1 VYSRVVLIIGLLSLF
16 LLLSYNLIYRTVND
30 LSLNTLINQN
40 GNNIGSIVEGA
51 LYHSMLENNESQLQN
66 ILDQIN
72 TMPGIEDVNMYDR
85 EDNLAYSSFAGDSA
99 GHINPNCKSCHDD
112 LRQLFPFDRKTYR
125 VINGDTECK
134 MSTTAENS
142 RYMIIRSPI
151 LNEPSC
157 YQNTACHAHYADEK
171 VLGSL
176 FIKLPLEDL
185 DKAVDR
191 SSREFFF
198 LAAGITIFLAT
209 FLIFFTRRRIK
220 DPLNAIVQAS
230 EIVSTGNYNTR
241 LEIDPN
247 QLDDVLTLSKAFN
260 QMLDHL
266 QAANVELQNWSRQ
279 LEHKVRKK
287 SEELEEVQNELINI
301 EKIASL
307 GKLSSSV
314 AHEINNPLSG
324 ILVYTKLV
332 QKKLSGQDMD
342 PQAKESLIRN
352 LKLIEDETKRCGDI
366 VKGLLDFSRQEQ
378 DHFENRHIHDIIRE
392 TYNLMLHSITIANIN
407 FNLDLQAG
415 SDEVFCSS
423 NQIKQAFVALLVNA
437 SEAISSNGEITI
449 ATRNAENDNIRI
461 DFTDNGSGISTHDLP
476 HIFEPFFTTKHTG
489 TGIGLGLSIV
499 HGIIQS
505 HGGRIDVKTESGKG
519 TTMSILLPLNNKEG
533 G

>member
-1 VYSRVVLIIGLLSLF
+1 
-16 LLLSYNLIYRTVND
+16 
-30 LSLNTLINQN
+30 
-40 GNNIGSIVEGA
+40 
-51 LYHSMLENNESQLQN
+51 MLENNESQLQN

-72 TMPGIEDVNMYDR
+72 TMPGIEDVNMYDK

-112 LRQLFPFDRKTYR
+112 LRQLFPYDQKTYR
-125 VINGDTECK
+125 IIDGDTECK
-134 MSTTAENS
+134 MNTTAENS
-142 RYMIIRSPI
+142 RYMIIRTPI
-151 LNEPSC
+151 MNEPSC
-157 YQNTACHAHYADEK
+157 YQNVACHAHKPEEK

-176 FIKLPLEDL
+176 FIKLPLEGL
-185 DKAVDR
+185 DKAVVR
-191 SSREFFF
+191 SSREFTF
-198 LAAGITIFLAT
+198 LAAGITIFLAS
-209 FLIFFTRRRIK
+209 FLILFTRKRIK

-230 EIVSTGNYNTR
+230 EIVATGNYNTR
-241 LEIDPN
+241 LDIDPN
-247 QLDDVLTLSKAFN
+247 QLDDILSLSKAFN
-260 QMLDHL
+260 HMLDHL
-266 QAANVELQNWSRQ
+266 QAANLELQNWSRQ

-332 QKKLSGQDMD
+332 QKKLSAQEIDD
-342 PQAKESLIRN
+342 TVKESVMRH

-366 VKGLLDFSRQEQ
+366 VKGLLDFSRTEQ
-378 DHFENRHIHDIIRE
+378 DHFENRHVHDIIRE

-415 SDEVFCSS
+415 HDEVFCSS

-437 SEAISSNGEITI
+437 SEAISNNGEISISTK
-449 ATRNAENDNIRI
+449 NNDSETVRI
-461 DFTDNGSGISTHDLP
+461 DITDNGSGISTHDLP

-505 HGGRIDVKTESGKG
+505 HGGRIEVRTEPGKG
-519 TTMSILLPLNNKEG
+519 TTMSVLLPLNSKEG